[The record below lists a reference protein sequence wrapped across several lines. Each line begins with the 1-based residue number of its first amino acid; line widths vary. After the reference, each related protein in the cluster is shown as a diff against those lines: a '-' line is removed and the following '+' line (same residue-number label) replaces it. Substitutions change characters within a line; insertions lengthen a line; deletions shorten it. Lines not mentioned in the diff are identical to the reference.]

1 VKARVD
7 TPQIQQRKEKMKK
20 IIISSKDIS
29 AKQWSNLVLELN
41 IIKKQWKQYA
51 TLDISG
57 RGLEKILAFGT
68 KTYDPSEEKSD

>member
-1 VKARVD
+1 
-7 TPQIQQRKEKMKK
+7 MKK

-51 TLDISG
+51 TLDLSGPGVKSIISKG
-57 RGLEKILAFGT
+57 NMTIKSS
-68 KTYDPSEEKSD
+68 KEEHVPH

>member
-1 VKARVD
+1 
-7 TPQIQQRKEKMKK
+7 MKK
-20 IIISSKDIS
+20 VTITSKNIST
-29 AKQWSNLVLELN
+29 KQWTNLILELN
-41 IIKKQWKQYA
+41 LIKKQWKQYA